1 MDELVKKFLYTGVGL
16 AALTAE
22 KLQETVDEMVG
33 KGKVSKD
40 EGKKIVD
47 DFVDKVENQ
56 RGDFE
61 KRWQEMVD
69 NFTSSVNFPKLATQ
83 DDLAEITRRL
93 DAIEAKVEAGTA
105 AEVQAAVAKNA
116 AAAEKKLPATG
127 ETTGT
132 KTAAK
137 KTATRAK
144 KSDSSTAAK

>member
-22 KLQETVDEMVG
+22 KLQETIDEMVG

-56 RGDFE
+56 RDDFE
-61 KRWQEMVD
+61 GRWKEMVD
-69 NFTSSVNFPKLATQ
+69 NFTSSVNLPKLVTQ
-83 DDLAEITRRL
+83 EDMEVIMRRL
-93 DAIEAKVEAGTA
+93 DVIEAKVGANTV
-105 AEVQAAVAKNA
+105 AEVKAAVAKNA
-116 AAAEKKLPATG
+116 AQAEKALPAEG
-127 ETTGT
+127 DTTP
-132 KTAAK
+132 AK

-144 KSDSSTAAK
+144 KSDASTAAK

>member
-56 RGDFE
+56 REDFE
-61 KRWQEMVD
+61 SRWKEMVD
-69 NFTSSVNFPKLATQ
+69 SFTSSVNLPQFVTK
-83 DDLAEITRRL
+83 DDLTEINRRL
-93 DAIEAKVEAGTA
+93 DAIEAKVGAATA
-105 AEVQAAVAKNA
+105 TEVQAVVAEK
-116 AAAEKKLPATG
+116 AAEAEKELPATG
-127 ETTGT
+127 ETTT
-132 KTAAK
+132 AKPAAK

>member
-1 MDELVKKFLYTGVGL
+1 MKKFLYTGVGL

-22 KLQETVDEMVG
+22 KLQETIDEMVG

-47 DFVDKVENQ
+47 DFVDRVENQ
-56 RGDFE
+56 RDDFE
-61 KRWQEMVD
+61 KRWKEIVD
-69 NFTSSVNFPKLATQ
+69 NFTSSVNLPQLATK

-93 DAIEAKVEAGTA
+93 DVIEAKVAQGTA
-105 AEVQAAVAKNA
+105 AEVQAAIAQK
-116 AAAEKKLPATG
+116 AAEAEKELPAEGKT
-127 ETTGT
+127 
-132 KTAAK
+132 TAAK